1 MSDDI
6 LLTEILGKVGL
17 IRFNRPQVHHA
28 LNDAVMNALT
38 AALDGF
44 EADDGIHCV
53 VLTGS
58 DKAFA
63 AGADIAEMRHMDY
76 LDAYQSNFITRN
88 WERLKTFRKP
98 VIAAVSG
105 VALGGGCEVA
115 MMCDMIFAADT
126 ARFALP
132 EVKIGAMPGAGGTQ
146 RLPRA
151 VGKAKAMDLCLTGR
165 MMDAAEA
172 ERCGLVSRV
181 LPAGEVLDAALS
193 VAHAMAEHSLPV
205 LLFQSIVRS
214 PVDIGAASGLI
225 GAGLLSG
232 LAGIALAY
240 SLPYW
245 PWLGKRIDARD
256 HAASAQVAFRFNS
269 FIGLALAERLAG
281 AQGLLLIAVLIGV
294 CVPLFNVAAVW
305 PMARHGQHGFAR
317 ELLRNPLIIAT
328 ASGLVA
334 NLLGFR
340 IPEWLEPTVS
350 RISAASL
357 ALGLMA
363 AGAGMQFGL
372 LTRSKTLSTA
382 VLAIRH
388 LAQPLIAFATAQLFA
403 LNPVQ
408 TTVLLAFS
416 ALPTAS
422 TCYVLAARM
431 GYNGPYVA
439 GLVTLSTLLGMVSLP
454 FALGVLGG

>member
-1 MSDDI
+1 MNYAQLLLPDFTLI
-6 LLTEILGKVGL
+6 LFGYLVCRYT
-17 IRFNRPQVHHA
+17 A
-28 LNDAVMNALT
+28 LNRSVWQPVESL
-38 AALDGF
+38 
-44 EADDGIHCV
+44 V
-53 VLTGS
+53 Y
-58 DKAFA
+58 
-63 AGADIAEMRHMDY
+63 Y
-76 LDAYQSNFITRN
+76 LLF
-88 WERLKTFRKP
+88 
-98 VIAAVSG
+98 
-105 VALGGGCEVA
+105 
-115 MMCDMIFAADT
+115 
-126 ARFALP
+126 
-132 EVKIGAMPGAGGTQ
+132 
-146 RLPRA
+146 
-151 VGKAKAMDLCLTGR
+151 
-165 MMDAAEA
+165 
-172 ERCGLVSRV
+172 
-181 LPAGEVLDAALS
+181 
-193 VAHAMAEHSLPV
+193 PV

-256 HAASAQVAFRFNS
+256 HA
-269 FIGLALAERLAG
+269 AERLAG

-388 LAQPLIAFATAQLFA
+388 LAQPLIAFAMAQLFA

-439 GLVTLSTLLGMVSLP
+439 GLVTLSTLLGVVSLP
-454 FALGVLGG
+454 FALGFLR